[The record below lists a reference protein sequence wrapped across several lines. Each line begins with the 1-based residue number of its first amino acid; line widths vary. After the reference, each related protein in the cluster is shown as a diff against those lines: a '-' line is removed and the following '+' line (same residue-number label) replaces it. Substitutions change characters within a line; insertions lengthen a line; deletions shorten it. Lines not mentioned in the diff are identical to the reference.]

1 MHTRPLPN
9 IVHRLLLASCVVIL
23 LTFIFSMVNLRSY
36 SLYVTPVACFTT
48 VIHHITLLVLSRR
61 KVGPPPLAHAANAS
75 PFNQSRSSVY
85 RPASPNG
92 ASLKPSDVILPIVRE
107 QPVYSNTA
115 AYPSYTVNVVNCTL
129 TFLLALLWTAGSWVP
144 LYLTFATEHQA
155 TVRNRIMPILE
166 GAFGYC
172 EAVILFCLFGLFVH
186 HRRLQ
191 LRTKEFI
198 RMDN

>member
-9 IVHRLLLASCVVIL
+9 VIFRLLLASGLVTL
-23 LTFIFSMVNLRSY
+23 LTFIFSLVNLRVY
-36 SLYVTPVACFTT
+36 SLYVTPVACFITA
-48 VIHHITLLVLSRR
+48 IHHTTLFVLSRR
-61 KVGPPPLAHAANAS
+61 KVGPPPLAQAANAS

-92 ASLKPSDVILPIVRE
+92 ASLKPNDIIPIVRE
-107 QPVYSNTA
+107 QHVYSNGPT
-115 AYPSYTVNVVNCTL
+115 YPSYTVSVVNCTL
-129 TFLLALLWTAGSWVP
+129 TFLIALLWIAGSWLP
-144 LYLTFATEHQA
+144 IYFTLTKEQHP
-155 TVRNRIMPILE
+155 TVRNRTIPILE

-172 EAVILFCLFGLFVH
+172 EAIILLCLFGLFAH
-186 HRRLQ
+186 HRKLQ